1 MGCQM
6 AEYLDFFNRYV
17 MGVTEISVQFYF
29 LSKILNKKVWA
40 PFYLLFAT
48 GAVIAND
55 FVPDGTI
62 LGFAALVFLLMAY
75 GIFVCRAGFK
85 ASVLYAVL
93 TAEICSVMR
102 L

>member
-40 PFYLLFAT
+40 LSS
-48 GAVIAND
+48 
-55 FVPDGTI
+55 
-62 LGFAALVFLLMAY
+62 Y
-75 GIFVCRAGFK
+75 GIRNFCLPRGF
-85 ASVLYAVL
+85 
-93 TAEICSVMR
+93 
-102 L
+102 